1 MEIIC
6 RFDNQDDL
14 DKFNQWAGLSLNH
27 LDLEYCFS
35 TGEKKSR
42 KTEPK
47 ITVSQMYIDKMKY
60 WLDLPFYSAR
70 KVVAYATIK
79 FKFDGNVSLDDLSKL
94 FQQKI
99 SPKTKSVWF
108 PKLIAGSYSTLRF
121 LGGQYQPNI
130 PIYVVSK
137 GRADKCST
145 SRFLSQMEVPHF
157 VIVEPDEIPEYLSKV
172 ENEYAV
178 VIPLDMSYKD
188 KYDTF
193 DDLGNTKSKGP
204 GAARNYA
211 WDHSIS
217 LGAKWHWVMDD
228 NATEGF
234 HYLFNNQKIKLRTGA
249 FFNAIEDFVQRFDNV
264 PLAGLNYSKF
274 CIMDDQ
280 NPPFILNTRIYS
292 FCLIKNDIP
301 YRWRGRY
308 NEDTDLSLR
317 ILKDGYCTIQINT
330 FLAGKATTQTVQGGN
345 TEEFYKHEGTLP
357 KSEMLKQMHPD
368 MVEVVWKF
376 NRWHHQVNYK
386 VFQQPL
392 IYKQGYIPQG
402 GVSMYGMYLIDTQ
415 EKETTDSRSYL
426 ESKYKDAPV
435 LYDKKE

>member
-1 MEIIC
+1 
-6 RFDNQDDL
+6 
-14 DKFNQWAGLSLNH
+14 
-27 LDLEYCFS
+27 
-35 TGEKKSR
+35 
-42 KTEPK
+42 
-47 ITVSQMYIDKMKY
+47 
-60 WLDLPFYSAR
+60 
-70 KVVAYATIK
+70 
-79 FKFDGNVSLDDLSKL
+79 
-94 FQQKI
+94 
-99 SPKTKSVWF
+99 
-108 PKLIAGSYSTLRF
+108 
-121 LGGQYQPNI
+121 
-130 PIYVVSK
+130 
-137 GRADKCST
+137 
-145 SRFLSQMEVPHF
+145 MEVPHF

-211 WDHSIS
+211 WDHSIN

-435 LYDKKE
+435 LYGKKE